1 MRHAESDIQQ
11 TCVAWF
17 RWQYPA
23 YAKLLFAVPNGGARS
38 SVEASI
44 MSGEGVL
51 AGVADMLLLVPSRKY
66 HGLCMEF
73 KRQAIRYVDGKRH
86 VLKTYQSQPQKE
98 WQAAVESVGYKY
110 VVVRSL
116 EEFIKLIDSY
126 LNDLI

>member
-11 TCVAWF
+11 TSVAWF
-17 RWQYPA
+17 RWQYPK
-23 YAKLLFAVPNGGARS
+23 YSKLLFAVPNGGARS
-38 SVEASI
+38 TVEARI

-51 AGVADMLLLVPSRKY
+51 AGVADVLLLVPSRKY

-86 VLKTYQSQPQKE
+86 VLKTYQSLAQKD

>member
-11 TCVAWF
+11 TSVAWF
-17 RWQYPA
+17 RWQYPK
-23 YAKLLFAVPNGGARS
+23 YSKLLFAVPNGGARS
-38 SVEASI
+38 TVEARI

-51 AGVADMLLLVPSRKY
+51 AGVADVLLLVPSRKY

-86 VLKTYQSQPQKE
+86 VLKTYQSLAQKE

>member
-17 RWQYPA
+17 RRQYPA

-38 SVEASI
+38 AVEASI

-51 AGVADMLLLVPSRKY
+51 AGVADVLLLVPSRKY

-86 VLKTYQSQPQKE
+86 VLKTYQSPAQKE
-98 WQAAVESVGYKY
+98 WQKAVEAVGYRY
-110 VVVRSL
+110 AVVRSL
-116 EEFIKLIDSY
+116 EEFIILINNYFD
-126 LNDLI
+126 NIN

>member
-11 TCVAWF
+11 SCVAWF
-17 RWQYPA
+17 RWQYPN
-23 YAKLLFAVPNGGARS
+23 YSKLLFAVPNGGARS
-38 SVEASI
+38 AVEASI

-73 KRQAIRYVDGKRH
+73 KRTAIRYVDGKRH

-116 EEFIKLIDSY
+116 EEFIKLINNYFSDI
-126 LNDLI
+126 N